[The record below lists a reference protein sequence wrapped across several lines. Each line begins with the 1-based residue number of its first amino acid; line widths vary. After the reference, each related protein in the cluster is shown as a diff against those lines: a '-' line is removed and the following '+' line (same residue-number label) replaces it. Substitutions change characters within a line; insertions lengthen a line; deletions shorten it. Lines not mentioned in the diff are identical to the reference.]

1 MLPTF
6 CLRDNGGVFF
16 YCIARSLP
24 SDGFEIPVK
33 AEIWEQHIFPI
44 AIAAACVLVYSFQ
57 SSVCLLSLALASAY
71 QRFTLKHYLQIL
83 ELRMRRVT

>member
-44 AIAAACVLVYSFQ
+44 AIATACVLVYSFQ
-57 SSVCLLSLALASAY
+57 SSVCLLSLLLLPPINVSPLSVTC
-71 QRFTLKHYLQIL
+71 RF
-83 ELRMRRVT
+83 